1 MQTGESSA
9 TTTTATTTTLQNI
22 CRREKKVS

>member
-22 CRREKKVS
+22 CRQEKKVS